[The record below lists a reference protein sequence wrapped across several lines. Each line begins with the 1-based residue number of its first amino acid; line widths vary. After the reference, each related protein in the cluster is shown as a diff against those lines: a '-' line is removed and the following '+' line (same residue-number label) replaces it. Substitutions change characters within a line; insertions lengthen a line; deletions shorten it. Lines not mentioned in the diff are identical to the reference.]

1 MRQEKDKEARVEL
14 LRRQMVRRM
23 MNANVANAWGA
34 WVELWEA
41 KTYAMGR
48 LLEVRNRLSQP
59 ELSKTFGFWARDAM
73 EAKQQAEL
81 KALEVASKSLEA
93 QLRRSRHE
101 SSQLEML
108 RAAHVDEIHA
118 LKERVATLADEMRD
132 KDSGLGEALALRKEH
147 AEVTAALEAAR
158 TQAATAERLHAEA
171 EADLESQR
179 TANQELLER
188 LLAEQRR
195 SFEEERQQLRMVY
208 SGSAEVLK
216 VMEEGMEQQ
225 VAALRE
231 ENARVHDQLGK
242 EEELTTRM
250 GKETREASEACGRLR
265 TELAGLREESSAY
278 QSQLMVAR
286 EESSRLEK
294 DLAMAKTKGGFPSP
308 PDKKARAAHKKGG
321 TSVLGNF
328 VFLEGPD
335 APSITEQIAGA
346 LRSQSS
352 RVLDLFREWDTDGDG
367 EVSRKEFR
375 KAMPELGLNVD
386 LKEIDAL
393 FDMWDADGGGSLEF
407 KELTKILRTS
417 TSTRPASLGNTPAA
431 APVTASKPKKK
442 VK

>member
-1 MRQEKDKEARVEL
+1 
-14 LRRQMVRRM
+14 
-23 MNANVANAWGA
+23 
-34 WVELWEA
+34 
-41 KTYAMGR
+41 
-48 LLEVRNRLSQP
+48 
-59 ELSKTFGFWARDAM
+59 
-73 EAKQQAEL
+73 
-81 KALEVASKSLEA
+81 VASKSLEA

-132 KDSGLGEALALRKEH
+132 KDSGLSEALALRKEH
-147 AEVTAALEAAR
+147 AEVKAALEAAR

-171 EADLESQR
+171 EADSESQR
-179 TANQELLER
+179 KANQELLER

-195 SFEEERQQLRMVY
+195 SFEEERQQLKMVY

-216 VMEEGMEQQ
+216 VMEEGMAQQ

-265 TELAGLREESSAY
+265 TELAGVRDESSAY
-278 QSQLMVAR
+278 QSQLMLAR
-286 EESSRLEK
+286 EETSRLEK
-294 DLAMAKTKGGFPSP
+294 DLAMVK
-308 PDKKARAAHKKGG
+308 AAHKKGG

-393 FDMWDADGGGSLEF
+393 FDMWDADGGGNLEF

-417 TSTRPASLGNTPAA
+417 TSTRPASLGSTPAA

>member
-1 MRQEKDKEARVEL
+1 
-14 LRRQMVRRM
+14 
-23 MNANVANAWGA
+23 
-34 WVELWEA
+34 
-41 KTYAMGR
+41 
-48 LLEVRNRLSQP
+48 
-59 ELSKTFGFWARDAM
+59 
-73 EAKQQAEL
+73 
-81 KALEVASKSLEA
+81 
-93 QLRRSRHE
+93 
-101 SSQLEML
+101 
-108 RAAHVDEIHA
+108 
-118 LKERVATLADEMRD
+118 
-132 KDSGLGEALALRKEH
+132 
-147 AEVTAALEAAR
+147 
-158 TQAATAERLHAEA
+158 
-171 EADLESQR
+171 
-179 TANQELLER
+179 
-188 LLAEQRR
+188 
-195 SFEEERQQLRMVY
+195 MVY

-417 TSTRPASLGNTPAA
+417 TSTRPASLGSTPAA